1 MATGSKLVQSV
12 LKAFV
17 SKDAQDREKAAELR
31 KAVRSAE
38 NALDGARERMG
49 QLGKE
54 REAEWAKAR
63 EYAKTGQTAAA
74 KRCLLNVQN
83 ADRALNDLNNKT
95 FVFKQMA
102 MKLEMTTVDQKL
114 VESLREIN
122 STVAIDVDEIQA
134 TLDNAHETLAAQDD
148 VDKLWQSMYA
158 KQTQGLSLSEAV
170 ESVDD
175 MMKTLEG
182 EFQDVVSQPDARIV
196 HENKDAVTA

>member
-1 MATGSKLVQSV
+1 MATSGSLVQ
-12 LKAFV
+12 KFRNMFV
-17 SKDAQDREKAAELR
+17 SQDELNREKAAEIR

-54 REAEWAKAR
+54 RDAEWAKAR

-83 ADRALNDLNNKT
+83 ADRALNELNNKT

-102 MKLEMTTVDQKL
+102 MKLEMTSVDQKL

-122 STVAIDVDEIQA
+122 STVSIDVDAIQA

-148 VDKLWQSMYA
+148 VDKLWGSLYA
-158 KQTQGLSLSEAV
+158 TQTQGLALSEAV

-182 EFQDVVSQPDARIV
+182 EVSDAAVRSGHEVAGEKKDVVVA
-196 HENKDAVTA
+196 

>member
-1 MATGSKLVQSV
+1 MATSGSLVQ
-12 LKAFV
+12 KFRNMFV
-17 SKDAQDREKAAELR
+17 SQDELNREKAAEIR

-54 REAEWAKAR
+54 RDAEWAKAR

-83 ADRALNDLNNKT
+83 ADRALNELNNKT

-102 MKLEMTTVDQKL
+102 MKLEMTSVDQKL

-122 STVAIDVDEIQA
+122 STVSIDVDAIQA

-148 VDKLWQSMYA
+148 VDKLWSSMYA
-158 KQTQGLSLSEAV
+158 KQTQGLALSEAV

-182 EFQDVVSQPDARIV
+182 EVSDAAVRTDKEIAG
-196 HENKDAVTA
+196 EKKDAVVA

>member
-1 MATGSKLVQSV
+1 MATSGSLVQ
-12 LKAFV
+12 KFRNMFV
-17 SKDAQDREKAAELR
+17 SQDELNREKAAEIR

-54 REAEWAKAR
+54 RDAEWAKAR

-83 ADRALNDLNNKT
+83 ADRALNELNNKT

-102 MKLEMTTVDQKL
+102 MKLEMTSVDQKL

-122 STVAIDVDEIQA
+122 STVSIDVDAIQA

-148 VDKLWQSMYA
+148 VDKLWNSMYA
-158 KQTQGLSLSEAV
+158 KQTQGLALSEAV

-182 EFQDVVSQPDARIV
+182 EVSDAAVRPDEEIAG
-196 HENKDAVTA
+196 EKKDAVVV

>member
-1 MATGSKLVQSV
+1 MATSGSLVQ
-12 LKAFV
+12 KFRNMFV
-17 SKDAQDREKAAELR
+17 SQDELNREKAAEIR

-54 REAEWAKAR
+54 RNAEWAKAR

-83 ADRALNDLNNKT
+83 ADRALNELNNKT

-102 MKLEMTTVDQKL
+102 MKLEMTSVDQKL

-122 STVAIDVDEIQA
+122 STVSIDVDAIQA

-148 VDKLWQSMYA
+148 VDKLWNSMYA
-158 KQTQGLSLSEAV
+158 KQTQGLALSEAV

-182 EFQDVVSQPDARIV
+182 EVSDDAVRPDEEIAGKK
-196 HENKDAVTA
+196 KDAVVV

>member
-1 MATGSKLVQSV
+1 MATSGSLVQ
-12 LKAFV
+12 KFRDMFV
-17 SKDAQDREKAAELR
+17 SQDALNREKAAEIR

-54 REAEWAKAR
+54 RDAEWAKAR

-83 ADRALNDLNNKT
+83 ADRALNELNNKT

-102 MKLEMTTVDQKL
+102 MKLEMTSVDQKL
-114 VESLREIN
+114 VESLREIS
-122 STVAIDVDEIQA
+122 STVSIDVDAIQA

-148 VDKLWQSMYA
+148 VDKLWSSMYA
-158 KQTQGLSLSEAV
+158 KQTQGLALSEAV

-182 EFQDVVSQPDARIV
+182 EVSDAAVRTDKEIAG
-196 HENKDAVTA
+196 EKKDAVVA